1 MKRIVATLLCI
12 IGFTVLIK
20 AQSIEERQNRAVYN
34 QIEYLFNTQQM
45 DSIYHMADE
54 NFKKTISSIQ
64 LKGILNQLHSLG
76 TIKNATAEKYKNGIA
91 GYKIEIGDQK
101 LLFVLGVDSNLNYHT
116 LAFQPYEEK
125 VEEKKEQV
133 ISKVEAKNPLDLFID
148 SVARTYIQKGNTQSL
163 AIGVIHKNQVN
174 TFFYGETEKDNNT
187 LPTATTLY
195 ELGSITKTFTA
206 TLLADLVEKN
216 VISLDDSIAQFL
228 PDSVKSNPSVQK
240 ITFKSL
246 ANHTSGL
253 PRMASNWN
261 TGLKF
266 EESDPYAHY
275 DQKELFSF
283 LKNFKADKAVGEE
296 YEYSNIGYGLLGELI
311 SIITKK
317 PYAKNIEE
325 IITSPLN
332 MTNTVERFDL
342 KEGQHLKV
350 YNAKGEAVPVW
361 KFISLSAAGSLKST
375 IQDMLLYAQS
385 QFKMPL
391 SPLEK
396 AMSLTKQF
404 TFFIPPNTDI
414 GLAWHMSM
422 IGDII
427 YYNHNG
433 GTAGSSSFIGIAPDA
448 KSALIVLS
456 NTAIPVEAISE
467 EILKEIILTQ

>member
-1 MKRIVATLLCI
+1 MKRIVSTLLCI
-12 IGFTVLIK
+12 VGFTILIK

-34 QIEYLFNTQQM
+34 QIEYLFNTKQM
-45 DSIYHMADE
+45 DSIYNMADE
-54 NFKKTISSIQ
+54 NFKKTISSVQ
-64 LKGILNQLHSLG
+64 LNGILNQLYSLG
-76 TIKNATAEKYKNGIA
+76 TIKNATPKKYKNGIA
-91 GYKIEIGDQK
+91 GYKIEIGDQE
-101 LLFVLGVDSNLNYHT
+101 LLFILGVDSNFNYHT

-133 ISKVEAKNPLDLFID
+133 ISKVEVLNPLDIFID
-148 SVARTYIQKGNTQSL
+148 SVARTYIQKRNAQSL
-163 AIGVIHKNQVN
+163 AIGVIHKSRVS

-216 VISLDDSIAQFL
+216 VIGLDDSIAKFL
-228 PDSVKSNPSVQK
+228 PDSVRSNTDIQK

-253 PRMASNWN
+253 PRMALNWN
-261 TGLKF
+261 TSSKLV
-266 EESDPYAHY
+266 ENDPYAHY
-275 DQKELFSF
+275 DQAELFSF
-283 LKNFKADKAVGEE
+283 LKNFKATKEVGEE
-296 YEYSNIGYGLLGELI
+296 YEYSNVGYGLLGELI

-317 PYAKNIEE
+317 TYAQNIEE
-325 IITSPLN
+325 IITKPLN
-332 MTNTVERFDL
+332 MINTVEKADSKAQQL
-342 KEGQHLKV
+342 AKV
-350 YNAKGEAVPVW
+350 YNVKGDSVPTW
-361 KFISLSAAGSLKST
+361 NFISLAAAGSLKST
-375 IQDMLLYAQS
+375 IQDMLLYVRS

-396 AMSLTKQF
+396 AMALTKQF

-422 IGDII
+422 VDDII

-448 KSALIVLS
+448 KSAVIVLS
-456 NTAIPVEAISE
+456 NSAAPVEVISE
-467 EILKEIILTQ
+467 EILKKLILTD